1 MPSTLGPTGAPDM
14 TVRILVVENEESL
27 KLMLRYNLEAEGYVV
42 ETIDRGDA
50 ADFKLRENKFD
61 LLVTEWSLPGL
72 SGIELIR
79 RLRVRAETQAL
90 PIIMVTARGEETE
103 RARGLATGADDYIVK
118 PVSVPKLLQ
127 RVRALLQRTY
137 SAEDLQ
143 FGRGRWTPEGWSESD
158 S

>member
-1 MPSTLGPTGAPDM
+1 MM
-14 TVRILVVENEESL
+14 VRILVVENEESL
-27 KLMLRYNLEAEGYVV
+27 K
-42 ETIDRGDA
+42 
-50 ADFKLRENKFD
+50 
-61 LLVTEWSLPGL
+61 
-72 SGIELIR
+72 
-79 RLRVRAETQAL
+79 
-90 PIIMVTARGEETE
+90 
-103 RARGLATGADDYIVK
+103 TGADDYIVK